1 MASEPLIGSIFLFAG
16 NFAPRGYAS
25 CNGALLSISQ
35 NAALFSILGTTF
47 GGNGTT
53 TFGLPDLQGRSPIG
67 AGSGAGLSPVQLGEK
82 AGSQTVTLTS
92 ANVPA
97 HNHPLLAAAGTGT
110 VATPT
115 GNALAA
121 TGDGQGGSLPSFA
134 TTAPNQ
140 AMAAASIGAN
150 AGGGTPVGIRN
161 PYLGVTYI
169 IATEGIYPS
178 RN

>member
-110 VATPT
+110 VAARPAVSWTESAAITSWSSRPGPT
-115 GNALAA
+115 STCG
-121 TGDGQGGSLPSFA
+121 PS
-134 TTAPNQ
+134 
-140 AMAAASIGAN
+140 
-150 AGGGTPVGIRN
+150 
-161 PYLGVTYI
+161 
-169 IATEGIYPS
+169 
-178 RN
+178 

>member
-1 MASEPLIGSIFLFAG
+1 MASDPLIGSIFLFAG
-16 NFAPRGYAS
+16 NFAPRGYAL
-25 CNGALLSISQ
+25 CNGALLSIQQ

-53 TFGLPDLQGRSPIG
+53 TFGLPDLQGRAPIG
-67 AGSGAGLSPVQLGEK
+67 SGSGAGLSPVQLGEK
-82 AGSQTVTLTS
+82 SGSQTVTLTS

-97 HNHPLLAAAGTGT
+97 HTHPLLASPDTGT

-140 AMAAASIGAN
+140 TMAAASIGAN
-150 AGGGTPVGIRN
+150 AGGGVPVSIRN
-161 PYLGVTYI
+161 PYLGITYI
-169 IATEGIYPS
+169 IATQGIFPS